1 MGRLIALL
9 GLLAFAAPAAEAASH
24 NSPAKAAPARVAS
37 LGLCTD
43 ELVLLLAKPGQ
54 LVSVSY
60 LGRDRHETPL
70 ASKARGLHGND
81 GKFSSVA
88 ALKPDLVVTGGAVN
102 RFARALA
109 ERTGTRVVDV
119 PPPMTLAG
127 LRDNIRTVAAA
138 LGHPAR
144 GEALIGWMD
153 ARLGSPLPPRHTGL
167 MITAGGLTAAP
178 DSISSELLTYAGIR
192 QTGTPT
198 GRVSLEG
205 LIAAPPPLLIHSRY
219 RSGQYSL
226 PQEWIDSAVR
236 VAGTRNVEVDG
247 RAWLCPGPLAAAD
260 VARLR
265 ETIR

>member
-1 MGRLIALL
+1 MGRLIALI
-9 GLLAFAAPAAEAASH
+9 LLASVAPAAEAA
-24 NSPAKAAPARVAS
+24 PPARVAS

-43 ELVLLLAKPGQ
+43 ELALLLAEPGQ

-70 ASKARGLHGND
+70 APKARDLHGND

-88 ALKPDLVVTGGAVN
+88 ALKPDLVITGGAVN

-109 ERTGTRVVDV
+109 ERTGTRVIDV
-119 PPPMTLAG
+119 PPPMTIAE
-127 LRDNIRTVAAA
+127 LRSNIRTVATA

-153 ARLGSPLPPRHTGL
+153 TRLGARPPRREDGV

-178 DSISSELLTYAGIR
+178 DSISSELLAYAGIR

-198 GRVSLEG
+198 GRVTLEG

-226 PQEWIDSAVR
+226 PQEWVESAVR
-236 VAGTRNVEVDG
+236 LAGTRNVEVDG

-265 ETIR
+265 DAIQ